1 MFFETYFFIITVSAF
16 LFATMGTGFIAFVLR
31 QTDVMDEPNE
41 RSNHDIPTPRGG
53 GIAVLSSI
61 IAFLIVSGVSSPII
75 YALLALGI
83 ISFLDDIRG
92 VSILW
97 RFAIQIATVAWLIH
111 DSNLLVFQGLLPQEL
126 DNIATGIIW
135 LWFINAYNFMDGI
148 DGITGS
154 QTVGIC
160 LGLAVCSQLITDF
173 PNGLLFDLGIVGAAV
188 FGFLLWNWHPA
199 KIFIGDVGSITLG
212 FIVGLMLLKLANLG
226 YWPAALLLPA
236 YYVIDASL
244 TLFKQVITGKK
255 FWQAHSEHAYQQAAR
270 AGKTHSQIVKR
281 INLLHIL
288 LIILAAVSVVM
299 PELSIALLAI
309 GYALSL
315 VIYLS
320 LKRAKGTSHA
330 MAQS

>member
-1 MFFETYFFIITVSAF
+1 
-16 LFATMGTGFIAFVLR
+16 
-31 QTDVMDEPNE
+31 
-41 RSNHDIPTPRGG
+41 
-53 GIAVLSSI
+53 
-61 IAFLIVSGVSSPII
+61 
-75 YALLALGI
+75 
-83 ISFLDDIRG
+83 
-92 VSILW
+92 
-97 RFAIQIATVAWLIH
+97 
-111 DSNLLVFQGLLPQEL
+111 
-126 DNIATGIIW
+126 
-135 LWFINAYNFMDGI
+135 
-148 DGITGS
+148 
-154 QTVGIC
+154 
-160 LGLAVCSQLITDF
+160 
-173 PNGLLFDLGIVGAAV
+173 
-188 FGFLLWNWHPA
+188 
-199 KIFIGDVGSITLG
+199 
-212 FIVGLMLLKLANLG
+212 
-226 YWPAALLLPA
+226 
-236 YYVIDASL
+236 L

>member
-212 FIVGLMLLKLANLG
+212 FIVGLMLLKLA
-226 YWPAALLLPA
+226 
-236 YYVIDASL
+236 I
-244 TLFKQVITGKK
+244 
-255 FWQAHSEHAYQQAAR
+255 
-270 AGKTHSQIVKR
+270 
-281 INLLHIL
+281 
-288 LIILAAVSVVM
+288 
-299 PELSIALLAI
+299 LAI
-309 GYALSL
+309 GQQHFSFPLIMSL
-315 VIYLS
+315 TRV
-320 LKRAKGTSHA
+320 
-330 MAQS
+330 